1 GGRLGA
7 AGAATVNGG
16 IFNLNG
22 NNHTVG
28 ALSGSGGTIALG
40 ASALTVNETG
50 NTSYAGTI
58 SGSGHLALNGS
69 GTLTLSGSNTYTG
82 GTTVN
87 RGTLSI
93 SSNSSLGNG
102 GTLTLGPGTT
112 LAFTVGGS
120 YTHRITVSGDP
131 TFDVAAGQTA

>member
-1 GGRLGA
+1 
-7 AGAATVNGG
+7 GG

-22 NNHTVG
+22 NNQTVG

-69 GTLTLSGSNTYTG
+69 GTLALSGSNTYTG

-93 SSNSSLGNG
+93 SSNSRDRDRKSTRLNSSHV
-102 GTLTLGPGTT
+102 
-112 LAFTVGGS
+112 AIS
-120 YTHRITVSGDP
+120 YAV
-131 TFDVAAGQTA
+131 F